1 MAKAEK
7 FLVLEKE
14 FKIYKK
20 ALHEASEIIR
30 NENISNYPI
39 FAAHQGTLDMGI
51 PIIKKEEAGGKW
63 NINASTLEEFVT
75 KNIIYD
81 EKVEEFLHVYKNP
94 EEFLCIFILSEL
106 GATFNYFPVNQHA

>member
-7 FLVLEKE
+7 FLALERD

-20 ALHEASEIIR
+20 ALREASEIIR

-39 FAAHQGTLDMGI
+39 FAAHQGLLEMGI
-51 PIIKKEEAGGKW
+51 PIIKKNEAGGKW

-75 KNIIYD
+75 KNLIYN
-81 EKVEEFLHVYKNP
+81 EKVDDFLKDYKDPDEFI
-94 EEFLCIFILSEL
+94 CIFILSEL
-106 GATFNYFPVNQHA
+106 GATFNYFPIN

>member
-7 FLVLEKE
+7 FLVLEQD

-20 ALHEASEIIR
+20 ALSEASEIIR

-39 FAAHQGTLDMGI
+39 FAAHQGFLEMGI
-51 PIIKKEEAGGKW
+51 PIIKKNEAGGKW

-75 KNIIYD
+75 KNLIYN
-81 EKVEEFLHVYKNP
+81 EKVNDFLKDYKDHD
-94 EEFLCIFILSEL
+94 EFLCIFILSEL
-106 GATFNYFPVNQHA
+106 GATFNYFPLK